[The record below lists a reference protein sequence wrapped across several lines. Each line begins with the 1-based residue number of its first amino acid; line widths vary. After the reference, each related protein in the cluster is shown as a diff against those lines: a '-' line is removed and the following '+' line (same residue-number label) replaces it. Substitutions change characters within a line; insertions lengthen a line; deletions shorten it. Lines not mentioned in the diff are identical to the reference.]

1 MLPTG
6 SVVSD
11 PIMPKPRSLLYVQ
24 YTNPCGYPPL
34 EHSSRILADD
44 SWEVTF
50 LGTGSFG
57 TNQLRF
63 PPHSNI
69 KVQLVPFQLP
79 GWKQKLHYVCYIVW
93 CLWHCITRR
102 PTAVYCSDVW
112 SMPVGVLLWYLLRI
126 PVVFHEHDTPSGTNF
141 VLRRLMAARSRL
153 AKLAKAC
160 VIPNEDRRQLFDD
173 ALKPKRSVC
182 VWNCPA
188 IDEVVSHSGALATQL
203 TLWYHGSLSLSQ
215 YPTTVLQALALLPKT
230 VVLKYAGYETVGHVG
245 FIREFQA
252 LAGSLGL
259 TDRVEFVGTPPTRPA
274 LYSLACTADI
284 GLSLFARVFRE
295 PMAGASNKPFDY
307 LACGLALIVPN
318 TPEWTELYVNAGV
331 ARSADPES
339 PESIAAAIQWFI
351 DHPDETRAMR
361 ERGRQRIL
369 NEWNYETQFA
379 PVKQLLESLVR

>member
-1 MLPTG
+1 MKSTLLRRFFLTALLASSCVIAVAQEARASLAAGETG
-6 SVVSD
+6 RIAFASSNRAATYLDLFKHRAKFDETIVGDLIIPANAEAKAPAMIVMHSSGGINPGTLAWVAFFNQMGIATFMVD
-11 PIMPKPRSLLYVQ
+11 SFTPRGIQSTATDQSLLS
-24 YTNPCGYPPL
+24 YPATVTDGLKAL
-34 EHSSRILADD
+34 E
-44 SWEVTF
+44 
-50 LGTGSFG
+50 
-57 TNQLRF
+57 
-63 PPHSNI
+63 
-69 KVQLVPFQLP
+69 
-79 GWKQKLHYVCYIVW
+79 
-93 CLWHCITRR
+93 
-102 PTAVYCSDVW
+102 
-112 SMPVGVLLWYLLRI
+112 
-126 PVVFHEHDTPSGTNF
+126 
-141 VLRRLMAARSRL
+141 
-153 AKLAKAC
+153 
-160 VIPNEDRRQLFDD
+160 
-173 ALKPKRSVC
+173 
-182 VWNCPA
+182 
-188 IDEVVSHSGALATQL
+188 
-203 TLWYHGSLSLSQ
+203 
-215 YPTTVLQALALLPKT
+215 LLPRT